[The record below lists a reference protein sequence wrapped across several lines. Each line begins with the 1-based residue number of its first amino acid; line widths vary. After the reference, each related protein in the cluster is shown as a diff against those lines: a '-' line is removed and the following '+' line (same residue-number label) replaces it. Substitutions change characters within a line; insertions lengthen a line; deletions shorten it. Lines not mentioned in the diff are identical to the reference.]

1 MVGNSVFSEV
11 CSDRLGN
18 IVFRIAFGMMAK
30 RECGCGNLRAWMLW
44 RCRLRFLL
52 LGFFRGRKASHAMS
66 HFSEPNSFTKPL
78 FDQLKRHPK
87 RIVFPEGEDERVL
100 RVAAR
105 FVELGL
111 GVPYFAW

>member
-1 MVGNSVFSEV
+1 
-11 CSDRLGN
+11 
-18 IVFRIAFGMMAK
+18 
-30 RECGCGNLRAWMLW
+30 
-44 RCRLRFLL
+44 
-52 LGFFRGRKASHAMS
+52 MS

-111 GVPYFAW
+111 